1 MSKNYQKTLKK
12 YHKWVDRKNNKIK
25 NTYHHISKKIVE
37 NYDIIS
43 MEDLNIKGMFQNK
56 KWSHKLQQISLYTLL
71 QMIKYKAEWYGK
83 KIHPNRQILPIQQ
96 KMPPLRKNKPRIKTP
111 HEKMEMSKL

>member
-1 MSKNYQKTLKK
+1 MGKSKKQQNKKYIPPHKQKKSQKTTTS
-12 YHKWVDRKNNKIK
+12 Y
-25 NTYHHISKKIVE
+25 
-37 NYDIIS
+37 S

-83 KIHPNRQILPIQQ
+83 KFIQIDRYYPSS
-96 KMPPLRKNKPRIKTP
+96 KKCRHCGKNKPRIKTP
-111 HEKMEMSKL
+111 HEKMEMPKL

>member
-1 MSKNYQKTLKK
+1 
-12 YHKWVDRKNNKIK
+12 
-25 NTYHHISKKIVE
+25 
-37 NYDIIS
+37 
-43 MEDLNIKGMFQNK
+43 MEDLNIKGMFKNK

-83 KIHPNRQILPIQQ
+83 KFIQIDRYYPLQQ

-111 HEKMEMSKL
+111 HEKMEMPKL